1 MTPAPETISP
11 DATLEE
17 ARARMDRGDFR
28 HLPVV
33 EDREVLGI
41 ISDRDLRTAL
51 ADLDELD
58 PDAESD
64 TTTEVTVDAIMC
76 ANPVVVTLNTPV
88 AEAARLLIDLQ
99 IGALPVVEKGE
110 IVGIFSEVDGLQ
122 ALIAA
127 LMFLRKVVATE
138 KLEVEGLVGS
148 LGAAAASIAGYGDE
162 LDEDLDEHEDM
173 DEDGD
178 EDFDDGEDD
187 DDELEDDD
195 DDLDEDEL
203 EDEDE
208 DEDEDEIE
216 DLDDSDD
223 DDDDDELDDDYDDEL
238 DEDID
243 ARLHDDFDDEFDDV
257 NDDEYGDEL
266 DDDDDVDDDG
276 EDDDDDSE
284 GADRSRRRE

>member
-1 MTPAPETISP
+1 
-11 DATLEE
+11 
-17 ARARMDRGDFR
+17 
-28 HLPVV
+28 VV

-51 ADLDELD
+51 ADLDELE

-162 LDEDLDEHEDM
+162 LDED
-173 DEDGD
+173 
-178 EDFDDGEDD
+178 
-187 DDELEDDD
+187 
-195 DDLDEDEL
+195 
-203 EDEDE
+203 
-208 DEDEDEIE
+208 
-216 DLDDSDD
+216 
-223 DDDDDELDDDYDDEL
+223 
-238 DEDID
+238 ID

-284 GADRSRRRE
+284 RADRSRRRE